1 MYNLPY
7 FKEKDPAVVKAFM
20 RANPF
25 VFLAGVSATCQP
37 VASQVPVL
45 IEERGD
51 KLFLMGHVMRKT
63 DHHLAFEQNPNALAV
78 FTGSHT
84 YVSASWYTNQQ
95 TGSTWNY
102 MSVHAKGLLAF
113 VNDTVLLNILT
124 RLTALF
130 ENNPASPSL
139 VEKMPQEYLDS
150 MMKAIV
156 GFEMEITQ
164 LDNVFKLSQNRDRE
178 SYLTIADK
186 LKTQGGQ
193 AANIA
198 AEMQQR
204 GSQLFNDH

>member
-113 VNDTVLLNILT
+113 VDDTVLLNILT

-186 LKTQGGQ
+186 LQAQGGQ

>member
-124 RLTALF
+124 RLTAWF

-186 LKTQGGQ
+186 LQAQGGQ

>member
-25 VFLAGVSATCQP
+25 VFLAGVSATGQP

-113 VNDTVLLNILT
+113 VDDTVLLNILT

-186 LKTQGGQ
+186 LKARGGQ
-193 AANIA
+193 AADIA
-198 AEMQQR
+198 TEMEQR

>member
-25 VFLAGVSATCQP
+25 VFLAGVSATHQP

-113 VNDTVLLNILT
+113 VDDTVLLNILT

-130 ENNPASPSL
+130 ENNPASPSR
-139 VEKMPQEYLDS
+139 VEKMPQEYLDT

>member
-25 VFLAGVSATCQP
+25 VFLAGVSATDEP

-113 VNDTVLLNILT
+113 VDDTVLLNILT

-186 LKTQGGQ
+186 LQAQGGQ

-204 GSQLFNDH
+204 GSQLFNNH